1 MLRKKAACCQRNIIV
16 HAASKKKPQ
25 SSPQSLAMTFEPP
38 VYFQERPRRRW
49 PRILGIVFLAL
60 SGLGLAGF
68 ITLYVHFTS
77 DLPEPQVIAA
87 QKRERSVI
95 FIDEAGT
102 IFAVRGSAYGD
113 DLTLADMPPHLVEAF
128 LAAEDRRFY
137 WHLGIDLIGLGRAI
151 FVNIDEGRMVQG
163 GSTITQQLARIL
175 FLTNEKTLS
184 RKVEE
189 AFIAFWLEMN
199 FSKDEILAL
208 YLNRVYLGAGAYGVD
223 AAARRYFG
231 VSAKEVTLQQAA
243 MLAALTVA
251 PSRLSPR
258 GNIDAARERAAL
270 VLDLMVE
277 TDAIS
282 AELATEAK
290 ANPAAINEDAAKAA
304 DSGEWY
310 ADFAYEQL
318 LDMGLDPRTDLVV
331 TTPINLALQGEAA
344 LRLEEALAEGEAKGA
359 TQGALVSLTP
369 DGALRA
375 LIGGRNYR
383 ESQFNR
389 AYQAQRQP
397 GSAFKAFVYLAGF
410 EYGLSPLSIK
420 RDAPLEIEG
429 WSPDN
434 YTQDFK
440 GRVTLIDAFKRSLNS
455 VAVRVSEEAGREMVI
470 DVAKRLGITST
481 LRENPSIALG
491 TSEVTLIDMV
501 AAYGAFAANG
511 FKVEPYAILSV
522 RTRDGAV
529 LWQRAAG
536 ERQRVVSE
544 TVLRD
549 INAVMWATVNDGG
562 TGKAASLG
570 ERPAAGKT
578 GTSQSYRDAWFI
590 GFTADYVTGV
600 WVGNDE
606 NQPMQKVVGG
616 SIPARVWKAYMEA
629 AERDLPVT
637 ALAGAA
643 PIDTVIAGLSGSRNA
658 DDVIEDPI
666 LTAPD
671 DDDDDS
677 LLEDLFGGAEEEPRR
692 RPRYRKR

>member
-1 MLRKKAACCQRNIIV
+1 MGLV
-16 HAASKKKPQ
+16 
-25 SSPQSLAMTFEPP
+25 L
-38 VYFQERPRRRW
+38 
-49 PRILGIVFLAL
+49 LGLF
-60 SGLGLAGF
+60 GLGLAGF
-68 ITLYVHFTS
+68 ITLYVSYTQ
-77 DLPEPQVIAA
+77 DLPEPEVIAG

-95 FIDEAGT
+95 FTDEAGT
-102 IFAVRGSAYGD
+102 VFAVRGSAYGD
-113 DLTLADMPPHLVEAF
+113 DLSLADMPPHLVEAF

-137 WHLGIDLIGLGRAI
+137 WHLGIDLIGLGRAV
-151 FVNIDEGRMVQG
+151 FVNLDEGRMVQG

-189 AFIAFWLEMN
+189 AFIAFWLEFN

-208 YLNRVYLGAGAYGVD
+208 YLNRIYLGAGAYGVD

-231 VSAKEVTLQQAA
+231 VSAREVTLQQAA

-251 PSRLSPR
+251 PSRLSPTS
-258 GNIDAARERAAL
+258 NIEAARTRASL

-282 AELATEAK
+282 AEAAMAAK
-290 ANPAAINEDAAKAA
+290 ASPAEINRDAAEAA

-310 ADFAYEQL
+310 ADYAYDQL
-318 LDMGLDPRTDLVV
+318 LDMGLDPQSDLIV
-331 TTPINLALQGEAA
+331 TTPINLKLQAEAGQ
-344 LRLEEALAEGEAKGA
+344 RLEAALAEGEAKGA
-359 TQGALVSLTP
+359 TQGALVSLSP

-375 LIGGRNYR
+375 LIGGRDYR

-389 AYQAQRQP
+389 AYQAERQP

-410 EYGLSPLSIK
+410 EYGLSPLTIK

-440 GRVTLIDAFKRSLNS
+440 GRVTLIEAFKRSLNS

-470 DVAKRLGITST
+470 DVAQRLGIRSPLQT
-481 LRENPSIALG
+481 NPSIALG
-491 TSEVTLIDMV
+491 TSEVTLIDMTS
-501 AAYGAFAANG
+501 AYGAFASGG
-511 FKVEPYAILSV
+511 FRVEPFAILAV
-522 RTRDGAV
+522 RTKDGV
-529 LWQRAAG
+529 PLWQREPG
-536 ERQRVVSE
+536 ERQRVISD

-549 INAVMWATVNDGG
+549 MNAMMWAVINDSG
-562 TGKAASLG
+562 TGKAATLG

-606 NQPMQKVVGG
+606 SQPMQKIVGG
-616 SIPARVWKAYMEA
+616 SLPARVWQGFMEV

-637 ALAGAA
+637 AIAGAA
-643 PIDTVIAGLSGSRNA
+643 PIDTVMAGIAADRSA

-666 LTAPD
+666 VQAPGAED
-671 DDDDDS
+671 DGW
-677 LLEDLFGGAEEEPRR
+677 LEDLFESDEEKPRR

>member
-1 MLRKKAACCQRNIIV
+1 MD
-16 HAASKKKPQ
+16 
-25 SSPQSLAMTFEPP
+25 FEPP

-49 PRILGIVFLAL
+49 PRILGLVFLAL
-60 SGLGLAGF
+60 AGLGLAGF
-68 ITLYVHFTS
+68 ITLYIHFTS
-77 DLPEPQVIAA
+77 DLPEPEVIAG

-95 FIDEAGT
+95 FTDEAGT
-102 IFAVRGSAYGD
+102 VFAVRGSAYGD
-113 DLTLADMPPHLVEAF
+113 DLTLDQMPPHLVEAF

-151 FVNIDEGRMVQG
+151 FVNLDEGRMVQG

-231 VSAKEVTLQQAA
+231 VSAKDVTLQQAA

-258 GNIDAARERAAL
+258 SNIEAAQERAAL
-270 VLDLMVE
+270 VLNLMVE

-282 AELATEAK
+282 AELAAEAK

-310 ADFAYEQL
+310 ADYAYEQL
-318 LDMGLDPRTDLVV
+318 LDMGLDPATDLVV
-331 TTPINLALQGEAA
+331 TTPINLALQAEAGQ
-344 LRLEEALAEGEAKGA
+344 RLEEALAEGEAKGA
-359 TQGALVSLTP
+359 SQGALVSLSP

-389 AYQAQRQP
+389 AFQAQRQP

-470 DVAKRLGITST
+470 DVAKRLGITSA

-511 FKVEPYAILSV
+511 YKVEPYAILAV
-522 RTRDGAV
+522 RTRDGAL
-529 LWQRAAG
+529 LWQRQAV
-536 ERQRVVSE
+536 ERQRVISDA
-544 TVLRD
+544 VLRD
-549 INAVMWATVNDGG
+549 MNAMMWATVNDGG

-637 ALAGAA
+637 ALAGAG
-643 PIDTVIAGLSGSRNA
+643 PIDTVMAGLDGPRSA

-666 LTAPD
+666 ITAPD
-671 DDDDDS
+671 DEDS
-677 LLEDLFGGAEEEPRR
+677 LLEDLFGGAEEKPRR